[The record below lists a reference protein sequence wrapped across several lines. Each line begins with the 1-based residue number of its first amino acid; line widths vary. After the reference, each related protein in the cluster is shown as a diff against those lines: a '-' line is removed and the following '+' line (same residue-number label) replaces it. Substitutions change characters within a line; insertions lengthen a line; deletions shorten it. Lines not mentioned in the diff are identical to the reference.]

1 MSKVVLESDDVIEF
15 LVESYRARLQ
25 DDGEFISDELK
36 DNLNS
41 HVQVSYDSDDDWIII
56 EGDPLKMKDLEVELP
71 KKLAEQVK
79 EQMEEVQ

>member
-1 MSKVVLESDDVIEF
+1 MSKVILESDDVIEF
-15 LVESYRARLQ
+15 LVESYRARLE

-36 DNLNS
+36 DNLNR
-41 HVQVSYDSDDDWIII
+41 HVQVSYDPDDDWIII